1 MTLGVF
7 FMIASPLDL
16 TFGTP
21 TASLLPSLLRPDAT
35 VNQQFLGPNYLV
47 NGAAVDS
54 NTLSLATLQNTL
66 LNQTTASGLLNPL
79 AGLSSLGLGTDLT
92 QATLLNQLYQHN
104 PHRFANEVPLA
115 QIDLTR
121 FKHLLAF
128 QDRSETRQLGFQNL
142 SQLRQLDFAK
152 LDSTRDFD
160 LQKQQLQLLSKK
172 DDRGFWGNIIAS
184 VAPALLGFFAK
195 NQEGSRE
202 ERMFK
207 WAHAQ
212 REKDDGDEK
221 VKKRIAKLE
230 RLLKAKNDEDDDT
243 CSTVHKKK
251 KTKTCKHKPS
261 NKKYIVT
268 EDNKG
273 DSSWVVVRKKKVDD
287 DQTA

>member
-1 MTLGVF
+1 
-7 FMIASPLDL
+7 
-16 TFGTP
+16 
-21 TASLLPSLLRPDAT
+21 
-35 VNQQFLGPNYLV
+35 
-47 NGAAVDS
+47 
-54 NTLSLATLQNTL
+54 
-66 LNQTTASGLLNPL
+66 LNPL

-92 QATLLNQLYQHN
+92 QATLLNQLYQNH

-142 SQLRQLDFAK
+142 SEMRGFDFRNLSQQRQLDFAK
-152 LDSTRDFD
+152 LDSARDFD

-212 REKDDGDEK
+212 REKEDDGDK
-221 VKKRIAKLE
+221 NLKNRIAKLE
-230 RLLKAKNDEDDDT
+230 RLLKAKIDEDDDT

-251 KTKTCKHKPS
+251 KTKTCKHHHDNSK
-261 NKKYIVT
+261 NGTIVT
-268 EDNKG
+268 RDDNG
-273 DSSWVVVRKKKVDD
+273 DSSWVVVRKKKGDNHK
-287 DQTA
+287 TA